1 MGLLA
6 EQPLATLDL
15 QWVDA
20 TGSTN
25 ADLLLDLST
34 HAAAGW
40 SIRIASK
47 QIGGR
52 GRQGRSWESPNG
64 SIAIS
69 IAIELNQFKP
79 APNWLSMITAVAL
92 TDSLNKFSSE
102 PIKIKWPNDCLAP
115 NGKVAGILVERN
127 ENFAVI
133 GVGINFFAAPK
144 IATATHLSITDY
156 VPALAVFIGTLVNQ
170 IVGTADLSDSQVKEF
185 IRPKLSTLGQ
195 MVEVQLVSG
204 EMFVGSAVSISD
216 TGALIVDKN
225 SELLEIV
232 SGDVIHLR
240 SADAR

>member
-102 PIKIKWPNDCLAP
+102 PIKIKWPNDCLTP
-115 NGKVAGILVERN
+115 NGKVAGNLVERN

-156 VPALAVFIGTLVNQ
+156 VPALAVFIGTLINQ

-225 SELLEIV
+225 SELLEVV